1 MPNKPKPA
9 SKSAKSAKSAAPD
22 RLLPLSIAAVVVT
35 LVVGFTAVWFYWQY
49 AQKRSAETRYLTLPA
64 IAISRDGHSI
74 RAGLAVRTTGNDAD
88 WAAGNKRALEQ
99 IMARTLMEADPVRVR
114 SADGIAELQHAF
126 RQAGNA
132 ALHTDKLREVL
143 ITDLLVS
150 EGDL

>member
-1 MPNKPKPA
+1 MPNKAKPKPQPT
-9 SKSAKSAKSAAPD
+9 SKSAAPD
-22 RLLPLSIAAVVVT
+22 RLLPLSIAAVVIT
-35 LVVGFTAVWFYWQY
+35 LAAGFAAVWLYWQY
-49 AQKRSAETRYLTLPA
+49 EQKRSSETSYLTLPA

-99 IMARTLMEADPVRVR
+99 IMARTLMEADPMRVR
-114 SADGIAELQHAF
+114 SADGIAELQQAF
-126 RQAGNA
+126 LQAGNE
-132 ALHTDKLREVL
+132 ALHTDKVREVL

>member
-1 MPNKPKPA
+1 MPKPIP
-9 SKSAKSAKSAAPD
+9 KSGARD
-22 RLLPLSIAAVVVT
+22 RLLPVAIATVVAT
-35 LVVGFTAVWFYWQY
+35 LAVGFAAVWFYWQY
-49 AQKRSAETRYLTLPA
+49 TQKRSAETRYLTLPS

-74 RAGLAVRTTGNDAD
+74 RAGLAVRTTGTDAD

-114 SADGIAELQHAF
+114 TPDGIAELQQAF

-132 ALHTDKLREVL
+132 SLHTDKLREVL
-143 ITDLLVS
+143 VTDLLVS